1 MRRIDFTGNT
11 TTRDKVIRREI
22 LLDEGDIY
30 NTRLWEL
37 SVLRLNQLGYFE
49 VLKAEEAATI
59 QRNTQSNTVDIT
71 LKVKERGKNSIGLN
85 GGVSGI
91 AGSFVGFN
99 YSTNNFLGLGE
110 TLSLESQLGT
120 RMRDVSFG
128 FTEPYFLDK
137 PIQMGFVVYMR
148 RFNYNQGR
156 EVSLLTG
163 QNYLPLFNALGQ
175 NNLLNYIQNSHGFN
189 YSASKMLR
197 RSFARVGITY
207 GYDDSNIV
215 TNNDTSTQYF
225 QYINFQGVA
234 GPNSLTGIKTS
245 SVTPSYSYNTVN
257 HPINP
262 TGGKSIFFSTSFAG
276 SFLGGNVNTI
286 RPTIDLKYFHPNPIH
301 RSHILAFHLMSS
313 LLTGYGGK
321 VAPPFSRTY
330 IGGEQDIRGFDIWG
344 ISPIAFVASE
354 ATINVLNNDGTP
366 RTQKNSAGQLVNATQ
381 AIPIYQMIF
390 PGGDTQVVSNFEY
403 RIPIF
408 GPVTLAIFFDAG
420 VNRILLPSELRMN
433 AGRVADLNAKYPQAG
448 FDGRVRLAPGTQ
460 NLRSSVGLELQV
472 LLPVVQAPFRV
483 YWAYNPNLVR
493 EYLQPPIV
501 ADRAMFPNN
510 ATFLNAI
517 ASFGRAY
524 PFFEKHST
532 FRFTIGRTF

>member
-1 MRRIDFTGNT
+1 
-11 TTRDKVIRREI
+11 
-22 LLDEGDIY
+22 
-30 NTRLWEL
+30 
-37 SVLRLNQLGYFE
+37 
-49 VLKAEEAATI
+49 
-59 QRNTQSNTVDIT
+59 
-71 LKVKERGKNSIGLN
+71 
-85 GGVSGI
+85 
-91 AGSFVGFN
+91 
-99 YSTNNFLGLGE
+99 
-110 TLSLESQLGT
+110 
-120 RMRDVSFG
+120 
-128 FTEPYFLDK
+128 
-137 PIQMGFVVYMR
+137 MR

-163 QNYLPLFNALGQ
+163 QNYLPIFNALGT

-189 YSASKMLR
+189 FSASKMLK
-197 RSFARVGITY
+197 RSFARVGLTY

-234 GPNSLTGIKTS
+234 GPNSLSGIKTS

-257 HPINP
+257 HPLNP

-286 RPTIDLKYFHPNPIH
+286 RPTIDLKYFRPNPIH
-301 RSHILAFHLMSS
+301 RGHILAFHMMGS

-354 ATINVLNNDGTP
+354 ATINVLNDNGTP

-381 AIPIYQMIF
+381 TIPIYQMIF
-390 PGGDTQVVSNFEY
+390 PGGDTQMVGNFEY

-408 GPVTLAIFFDAG
+408 GPVTLAIFFDVG
-420 VNRILLPSELRMN
+420 MNRILLPSELKMN
-433 AGRVADLNAKYPQAG
+433 AGRVADLNARYPQAA
-448 FDGRVRLAPGTQ
+448 FDGRVRIAPGTQ
-460 NLRSSVGLELQV
+460 NLRSSTGLELQV
-472 LLPVVQAPFRV
+472 LLPIVQAPFRI

-517 ASFGRAY
+517 SSFGRAY
-524 PFFEKHST
+524 PFFEKRST